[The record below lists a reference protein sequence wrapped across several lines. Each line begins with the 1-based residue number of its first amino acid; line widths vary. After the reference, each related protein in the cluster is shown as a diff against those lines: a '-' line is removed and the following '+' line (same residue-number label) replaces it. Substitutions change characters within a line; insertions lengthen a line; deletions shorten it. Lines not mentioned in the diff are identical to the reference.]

1 MSSSSANIKRSGQ
14 KQPRKSGN
22 TIFPIITLQK
32 LSVAIEVLNR
42 SSPKPNVALLMML
55 HIRFDHDRP
64 NGLFENVDTHTHPC
78 TDGRQFKAHP
88 IIPHCEPS
96 DPVSLNQQTQC

>member
-1 MSSSSANIKRSGQ
+1 MSWLSANIKRSGQ
-14 KQPRKSGN
+14 KHPRKSGN
-22 TIFPIITLQK
+22 TVFPRITLLE

-42 SSPKPNVALLMML
+42 SSPKRNVAFSPTLMML
-55 HIRFDHDRP
+55 HIKFDHDRP

-78 TDGRQFKAHP
+78 MDGRQFKSHP

-96 DPVSLNQQTQC
+96 QC